1 MKKLKL
7 KYKDRYIENIECET
21 PLYEIAKELKED
33 YKYPI
38 VGASLDGYLV
48 DLNAKVTENESIE
61 FYDTS
66 SVIGNRIY
74 ARSLEFLVT
83 VASKKVLGNSCDI
96 LINYSLENGIY
107 IEIIGKKINSISIK
121 KIEEEMQKM
130 VEEKQPLTQVIVDRL
145 DAIKYFKK
153 NGQIDK
159 VNSLKYMTNKTITLY
174 SLNDVYDYFY
184 WPLVYNTKLLKK
196 FEIINLKE
204 NRFVLLYPTTTNPNK
219 VKEYINHELTSKT
232 YEDFQNWGR
241 LINITTASDLNR
253 QCTMGKDIE
262 IVKLFETHYED
273 QLSSIAE
280 EIAKQKD
287 KIKVIL
293 LAGPS
298 SSGKTTTAKKLALY
312 LRVKGL
318 QTKKI
323 SLDDYF
329 VDRIYAP
336 TDEDGNL
343 DYSDIKSLDVNLFQK
358 QLSRM
363 LKGNKVLMPTYDF
376 VTGKKI
382 YKDNYI
388 KLEENDIIIVEG
400 IHTLNEKLT
409 SIVPR
414 ENKYKIFISPLVS
427 LKLDNHNRIHS
438 TDVRKIRRIVRDSL
452 FRGTSAEETLAMWPN
467 VDKEAIKNI
476 YPYQDD
482 ADAMLN
488 SSLGYELN
496 VLRIYAEPLLYGIES
511 TSKEYIEAVR
521 LINLLHNFLTITS
534 EVVPKD
540 SILRE
545 FIGGSS
551 FKD

>member
-7 KYKDRYIENIECET
+7 KYKDRYIENVEYET
-21 PLYEIAKELKED
+21 PLYEILKEIKED
-33 YKYPI
+33 YKYSV

-48 DLNAKVTENESIE
+48 DLNTKITENEKVE

-74 ARSLEFLVT
+74 ARSLEFLIT
-83 VASKKVLGNSCDI
+83 VACKKVLDNDSEV
-96 LINYSLENGIY
+96 LINYSLENGVC
-107 IEIIGKKINSISIK
+107 IEITGKKISTITIK
-121 KIEEEMQKM
+121 KIEEKM
-130 VEEKQPLTQVIVDRL
+130 NELVNSELPINYIIVDRL
-145 DAIKYFKK
+145 DAIKYFKR
-153 NGQIDK
+153 NNQMDK
-159 VNSLKYMTNKTITLY
+159 VNSLKYMTSKTITLY
-174 SLNDVYDYFY
+174 TLDDVYDYFY
-184 WPLVYNTKLLKK
+184 WPLVYNTKLLNK
-196 FEIINLKE
+196 FAISNLKD
-204 NRFVLLYPTTTNPNK
+204 NKFILSYPTSANPNK
-219 VKEYINHELTSKT
+219 VKEYIKHDLTAKT

-241 LINITTASDLNR
+241 LINIKTASDLNR
-253 QCTMGKDIE
+253 LCALGQDVET
-262 IVKLFETHYED
+262 VKLFETHYED
-273 QLSSIAE
+273 QLSKIAE
-280 EIAKQKD
+280 EISKRKD
-287 KIKVIL
+287 KIKIIL

-298 SSGKTTTAKKLALY
+298 SSGKTTTAKKLELY
-312 LRVKGL
+312 LKVKGMH
-318 QTKKI
+318 TKKI
-323 SLDDYF
+323 SLDNYF

-336 TDEDGNL
+336 KDDEGNL
-343 DYSDIKSLDVNLFQK
+343 DYSDIKSLDVTLFQK

-376 VTGKKI
+376 VNGKKY

-388 KLEENDIIIVEG
+388 KLAEDDIIIVEG

-409 SIVPR
+409 SIIPR

-438 TDVRKIRRIVRDSL
+438 TDVRKIRRIVRDNL

-482 ADAMLN
+482 ADSILN

-511 TSKEYIEAVR
+511 TSKEYVEAVR
-521 LINLLHNFLTITS
+521 LLNLLHNFLTITS